1 MVALTTTAHARLGL
15 RIMRTLPASITDL
28 PATELAGA
36 LGGPALFDLRKRDR
50 APLFMSVLLHGNETS
65 GWDAVRQLAANIAEA
80 SVMLFVGNVDA
91 ARIGARSMPQR
102 PDFNRVWEG
111 GDTPEAAV
119 AAEVIAI
126 VAAAQPFLAV
136 DVHNNTGDNPP
147 YAVVTQTDRQTLSV
161 ARAFA
166 PRALLTAQPKGFLS
180 RRFTDFCTAV
190 TVEVGMPEDPAS
202 TGRASAFLNRLLST
216 GLAPQDDPKDLALF
230 ESIARVLVTD
240 STVIDPALQRFNF
253 CPAPAGTALIR
264 SGRLLAEDAGGCDVS
279 ELFLELENG
288 TAVLK
293 QGIHIGMYTGD
304 LESARQDCLCY
315 LLQPFARRSH
325 V

>member
-1 MVALTTTAHARLGL
+1 MVALTTTGRARLGL
-15 RIMRTLPASITDL
+15 QIMRALPASITDL
-28 PATELAGA
+28 PATALAGA

-50 APLFMSVLLHGNETS
+50 APLFISVLLHGNETS
-65 GWDAVRQLAANIAEA
+65 GWDAVRQLAPNIADA

-91 ARIGARSMPQR
+91 ARIGARRMPHG

-119 AAEVIAI
+119 AAEVTAIA
-126 VAAAQPFLAV
+126 AAAQPYLAV

-166 PRALLTAQPKGFLS
+166 PRALLTAQPEGFLS

-190 TVEVGMPEDPAS
+190 TVEVGMPGDSAS
-202 TGRASAFLNRLLST
+202 TGRASAFLKRLLIS

-240 STVIDPALQRFNF
+240 TTVIDPAVQRFNF
-253 CPAPAGTALIR
+253 RPAPAGTALTR
-264 SGRLLAEDAGGCDVS
+264 SGRLFAEDACGCDVS
-279 ELFLELENG
+279 DVFLGLENS

-293 QGIHIGMYTGD
+293 QGTHIGMYTGD

-315 LLQPFARRSH
+315 LLQPFANPSH